1 MAKLRGLAKATQ
13 NQSERLILIEQ
24 GRHAQVAIAYSEGVI
39 RSLEE
44 NIILYLLNKHRSGSL
59 TEAEMRGK
67 VGEIAGFRNLIHALR
82 TDIKNAHI
90 AQEEE
95 MKGGN

>member
-1 MAKLRGLAKATQ
+1 MAKLRSLAKVTQ

-24 GRHAQVAIAYSEGVI
+24 GRHAQVAIAYAEGVI
-39 RSLEE
+39 RHLEE
-44 NIILYLLNKHRSGSL
+44 GIVQQLVHKHRSGSL
-59 TEAEMRGK
+59 TNEDMRGK
-67 VGEIAGFRNLIHALR
+67 IGEIAGFRNLIHALR

-95 MKGGN
+95 MKGG